1 MKLDQYAREA
11 ASDAKEAGRA
21 MPIVPIEKLR
31 RRRLYLIAPMAAAGI
46 AASVFAVVFLLQA
59 IGPQQPAEELP
70 PVTTIDAVTTTTT
83 PGTTTI
89 PTTAPPA
96 VVLPDANWVRGT
108 AEQIVD
114 DQGTV
119 LHEFPMT
126 ILYGRNTAWDG
137 GEGFVALTESEL
149 IWIRPQGRQ
158 SIDAPFGSILDVAVT
173 ETGTHVVGIRE
184 AESREIRWLELESG
198 DEVAAPPTALT
209 TDGKTFTFGD
219 RTATIVDPDW
229 SDVEKDETGFPLRPF
244 DLPELV
250 VTERGVEVLRIT
262 VGSEDRPF
270 VEIHDFDGR
279 RLIIGALPVEPA
291 VPPSTVWI
299 IDLEC
304 GECTEVIETPS
315 LEYFD
320 LIGVVTSE
328 GAVVE
333 PELS

>member
-11 ASDAKEAGRA
+11 ASDAKQAGRA
-21 MPIVPIEKLR
+21 MPIVSIEKLR
-31 RRRLYLIAPMAAAGI
+31 RRRLYLIAPMATAGI
-46 AASVFAVVFLLQA
+46 AASVFAVVFLLQTT
-59 IGPQQPAEELP
+59 GPQQPAEELP

-83 PGTTTI
+83 PTTT
-89 PTTAPPA
+89 PPVIA
-96 VVLPDANWVRGT
+96 LPDANWVRGSV
-108 AEQIVD
+108 EQISD

-119 LHEFPMT
+119 LYEFPST

-149 IWIRPQGRQ
+149 IWMRPEGQQ

-184 AESREIRWLELESG
+184 AESGAVLWFELESG
-198 DEVAAPPTALT
+198 DEVEAPPTVRT
-209 TDGKTFTFGD
+209 TDGKTFTYGD
-219 RTATIVDPDW
+219 RAVTIVDPDW
-229 SDVEKDETGFPLRPF
+229 SDAEKDETGFPLRPF

-250 VTERGVEVLRIT
+250 VTDGGIEILRIT
-262 VGSEDRPF
+262 VGSEERPF

-304 GECTEVIETPS
+304 SGCTETLDTPS

-320 LIGVVTSE
+320 LIGVVPSE
-328 GAVVE
+328 GEVVE
-333 PELS
+333 PDLG